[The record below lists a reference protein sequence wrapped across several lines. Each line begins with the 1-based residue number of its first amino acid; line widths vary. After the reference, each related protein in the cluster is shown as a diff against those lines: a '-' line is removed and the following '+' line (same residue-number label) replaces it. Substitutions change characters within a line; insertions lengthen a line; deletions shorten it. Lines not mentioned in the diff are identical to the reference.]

1 MNLCSEMAK
10 LENFQ
15 GSLYTDIHDSTFSS
29 KIILGK
35 TCELLDV
42 DQIIFK
48 TNWKTG

>member
-15 GSLYTDIHDSTFSS
+15 GSLYTDIHDSTLSS
-29 KIILGK
+29 KIIVGK

-42 DQIIFK
+42 DQVIFK
-48 TNWKTG
+48 TNCRIG